1 MAYRSKVFY
10 TGTGSEQVLSV
21 TFPYLDI
28 SHTHVRF
35 DDVLQEDDTW
45 SWVTESTIAL
55 TAASG
60 AVVEIFRSTPYD
72 PMVTFTDASLLNEE
86 DQNMAALQ
94 AIYLIEELLDGQTQL
109 ETIVDGFNLAN
120 NTFAV
125 TLVVDGG
132 GEAILAGEKGHLQ
145 IPFPCTILEAHAY
158 ADQSGSI
165 VVDVWKDTYA
175 NFPPTDADSITSAT
189 PITITD
195 GTKVKDVA
203 LTGWTTTISAGDV
216 LSYNVDSCATITRV
230 TITLVVEK

>member
-72 PMVTFTDASLLNEE
+72 PMVTFTNASLLNED

-94 AIYLIEELLDGQTQL
+94 AIYLIEEGDDITTVAFNQTRSYA
-109 ETIVDGFNLAN
+109 I
-120 NTFAV
+120 TFV
-125 TLVVDGG
+125 IEGG
-132 GEAILAGEKGHLQ
+132 GVGISTGEKGFLLV
-145 IPFPCTILEAHAY
+145 PMTCTITSVYALADQTGSIECDIWVAPY
-158 ADQSGSI
+158 ADYPPTVANSI
-165 VVDVWKDTYA
+165 VA
-175 NFPPTDADSITSAT
+175 SAPIIITDALKSLDAT
-189 PITITD
+189 
-195 GTKVKDVA
+195 
-203 LTGWTTTISAGDV
+203 LTGWTTEIPRNSV
-216 LSYNVDSCATITRV
+216 LGFNINSNTGVTRLTVSLQV
-230 TITLVVEK
+230 TVAQ